1 MTEVSLSPTECT
13 RPRTICLP
21 AYARTVA
28 FAACLFTLAGVLPSA
43 AMAAGAPDVVVA
55 GAWVRET
62 APGQPVGAAYMQITS
77 TRGGVLQQV
86 TSDAAGEVQVH
97 SMHMDGAIMRMRQ
110 LEQPLPLPAGQTVR
124 LSPSANHLMLLDLK
138 RPLRSGAQVRFELTV
153 RDQTGRVHVVHTL
166 VPVRRAGDP
175 GTQ

>member
-1 MTEVSLSPTECT
+1 MTEVSLSPTECA
-13 RPRTICLP
+13 RPRTFCLS

-28 FAACLFTLAGVLPSA
+28 FATCLFTMAGVLPSA
-43 AMAAGAPDVVVA
+43 MATGAPDVVVA

-97 SMHMDGAIMRMRQ
+97 SMEMEGGIMRMRQ
-110 LEQPLPLPAGQTVR
+110 LTQLLPLPAGQAVR

-166 VPVRRAGDP
+166 VPVRRAGEP